1 MYKAKRLNTQEYV
14 QGTLVMDTGFCYIFQ
29 GIKEHIKRDD
39 YVCTLVTVDPYSIVK
54 VSRDKDQ

>member
-39 YVCTLVTVDPYSIVK
+39 YVCTLVTVTFSLYNV
-54 VSRDKDQ
+54 